1 MRSPISFDTLEY
13 MDELK
18 KSGMK
23 QEEAEAITKAT
34 AKAFTQM
41 METKEL
47 ATKSDIKTLEL
58 ALRKDMKELEIALTK
73 YINDNNYKIIGTLA
87 TIQAIILGLFGV
99 IQHFVK

>member
-1 MRSPISFDTLEY
+1 MRANITFDTLEY

-18 KSGMK
+18 RSGMK

-47 ATKSDIKTLEL
+47 ATKKDILDLE
-58 ALRKDMKELEIALTK
+58 MKL
-73 YINDNNYKIIGTLA
+73 
-87 TIQAIILGLFGV
+87 QAFIVKAITTSIVILGG
-99 IQHFVK
+99 IQTFFHFVK